1 MCTSCLGI
9 ATQEG
14 NRVASVVLVS
24 LVLVERQELENLD
37 PELMRAAGG
46 VIVRI
51 NAEGH
56 VEFAVCHRPERSD
69 WSFPK
74 GKLDGDETF
83 EQAALREVEEETGL
97 VCRMGPF
104 IGTTQY
110 VHRKGRNKVVA
121 YWAMTVVAGEFVPN
135 DEVDQVVWCDLS
147 HAELLLTYPRD
158 RELLPRTLEVL
169 RLPA

>member
-1 MCTSCLGI
+1 MSF
-9 ATQEG
+9 
-14 NRVASVVLVS
+14 VS
-24 LVLVERQELENLD
+24 LVVVDREELDDLD
-37 PELMRAAGG
+37 PALMRAAGG
-46 VIVRI
+46 VIVRMGD
-51 NAEGH
+51 EGQ

-74 GKLDGDETF
+74 GKLDEGETF

-135 DEVDQVVWCDLS
+135 EEVDQVVWCDLS

-158 RELLPRTLEVL
+158 RELLVRTLEVL